1 MNKSIK
7 SDPGAVYVFERQMSD
22 DDDADGGAMIWK
34 MLDDVALEP
43 VNDDVVDGTA
53 SWYLNETLRYFY
65 FGSSI
70 DVVGNVACVV
80 SDYNPDGWGKP
91 KVYIY
96 HRRRWDDDDDGG
108 AEWWEQIR
116 RLDLNY
122 PPSAKECL
130 VGDVD
135 TLAVQVDDYTVEL
148 YKYDD
153 YEGGYR
159 LIQTKIRN
167 DWMESISFD
176 DEYLIYSTK
185 KEYDVYAGDDS
196 SSPPIA
202 STESPLPTLT
212 CTPIYV
218 ILNLDDYPEEISWV
232 VRKVN
237 TIGTNDVLKVF
248 NGTLE
253 KDVQQKRKVTVCLS
267 D

>member
-1 MNKSIK
+1 MNKSINPYANYTGFPV

-70 DVVGNVACVV
+70 DVVGDVACVV
-80 SDYNPDGWGKP
+80 SDYNPDGWGEP
-91 KVYIY
+91 KVYVY
-96 HRRRWDDDDDGG
+96 HRRRRDDYDGG
-108 AEWWEQIR
+108 AEWWKQIR

-122 PPSAKECL
+122 PPSVKECL

-135 TLAVQVDDYTVEL
+135 TRAVQVDAYTVEL
-148 YKYDD
+148 YKYDTSV
-153 YEGGYR
+153 GGYR

-218 ILNLDDYPEEISWV
+218 ILNL
-232 VRKVN
+232 
-237 TIGTNDVLKVF
+237 G
-248 NGTLE
+248 
-253 KDVQQKRKVTVCLS
+253 
-267 D
+267 